1 MLHLFTTR
9 EMFNILCL
17 GKMTLKVYRQ
27 LIFLAEFKL
36 STPFKVN
43 LQTLCDELNIKHR
56 STVLRALRKLKE
68 IGVIDLAHDG
78 KGYLVAIS
86 QVKRVYA

>member
-9 EMFNILCL
+9 ELYRILCL

-56 STVLRALRKLKE
+56 STILRALKKLNK
-68 IGVIDLAHDG
+68 IGAIDLVHDG
-78 KGYLVAIS
+78 KGYLVTIS
-86 QVKRVYA
+86 QIKRVYA

>member
-1 MLHLFTTR
+1 MLHLFTAK
-9 EMFNILCL
+9 ELFNILCL
-17 GKMTLKVYRQ
+17 GKMTLKVYRH
-27 LIFLAEFKL
+27 LIFLAEFKT

-56 STVLRALRKLKE
+56 STILRALRKLKE
-68 IGVIDLAHDG
+68 ISVIDLTHDG

-86 QVKRVYA
+86 QIKRVYA

>member
-9 EMFNILCL
+9 ELYRILCL
-17 GKMTLKVYRQ
+17 GKMTLKVYRH
-27 LIFLAEFKL
+27 LIFLGECIH
-36 STPFKVN
+36 SIPFKVN

-56 STVLRALRKLKE
+56 STILRALRKLKG
-68 IGVIDLAHDG
+68 IGVIDLEHDG

-86 QVKRVYA
+86 QIKRVYA